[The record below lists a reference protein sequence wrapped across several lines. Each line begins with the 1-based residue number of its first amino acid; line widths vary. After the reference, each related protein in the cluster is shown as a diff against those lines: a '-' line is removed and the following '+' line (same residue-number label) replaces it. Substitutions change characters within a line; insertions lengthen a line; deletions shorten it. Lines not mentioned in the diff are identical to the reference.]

1 MRVKLIASLGPSSS
15 SSEVIESLV
24 REGVSG
30 FRINLAHGSLSE
42 WSELISRVRNAEVS
56 LGKFTAVIVDIKGPS
71 LRLGDFP
78 EVLQVSAGSLVEF
91 CVSGYSLVE
100 LRVPFPHSGILN
112 ELSAGDFLVMDDGR
126 ARFKVVD
133 VSRECF
139 KAQALTSCS
148 LRSRKNVAFPGKEF
162 KLPYL
167 TSEDTEALKA
177 LCVEGI
183 DYVGASLVRR
193 ARDVEEL
200 KDFLRSIGCDALV
213 VTKVETKDAVENL
226 NEVVEV
232 SDAVLV
238 ARGDLG
244 MNFGLEEVPILQRT
258 IVEASLRMGKPVIV
272 ATQLLESMTNSPVPT
287 RAEVSDVSNA
297 VMEGVDALMLTG
309 ETAVGNHPVEA
320 VKWLR
325 RIVDRT
331 ESVYKPFIQRTGEHV
346 KKSLKK
352 RYAKGVVE
360 LAEDLNGVL
369 AIYSMKG
376 TTAFSIASL
385 RPKTRFYVAV
395 PNVNVARKLS
405 IIWGADVRV
414 IESSNYMEGLEKLY
428 ADLLREGYLREGE
441 VVILTYGLREREQVI
456 KVRMTGSQQT

>member
-1 MRVKLIASLGPSSS
+1 MIVSLGPSSS
-15 SSEVIESLV
+15 SSKVIESLV

-42 WSELISRVRNAEVS
+42 WRELIGRVRNAEIS
-56 LGKFTAVIVDIKGPS
+56 LGKFTTVIVDIKGPS

-78 EVLQVSAGSLVEF
+78 GVLHVSAGSLIDF
-91 CVSGYSLVE
+91 CVSGYSLAE
-100 LRVPFPHSGILN
+100 LRVPFPHSEILD
-112 ELSAGDFLVMDDGR
+112 ELSVGDLLVTDDGR

-133 VSRECF
+133 VSKECF
-139 KAQALTSCS
+139 KAQALSPCD
-148 LRSRKNVAFPGKEF
+148 LRSRKNITFPGREF

-167 TSEDTEALKA
+167 TSEDAEALKA

-200 KDFLRSIGCDALV
+200 KDLLRSIGCDALV
-213 VTKVETKDAVENL
+213 VTKIETRDAVENL
-226 NEVVEV
+226 SEVVEA

-244 MNFGLEEVPILQRT
+244 MNFGLEEVPILQRR
-258 IVEASLRMGKPVIV
+258 IVEESLRMGKPVIV
-272 ATQLLESMTNSPVPT
+272 ATQLLESMINNPVPT

-309 ETAVGNHPVEA
+309 ETAIGNYPVEA
-320 VKWLR
+320 VRWLR
-325 RIVDRT
+325 RVVDRT
-331 ESVYKPFIQRTGEHV
+331 ESVYKPHIQRTSEHV

-376 TTAFSIASL
+376 TTVFSIASL
-385 RPKTRFYVAV
+385 RPRTRFYVAV
-395 PNVNVARKLS
+395 PSVNVARKLS
-405 IIWGADVRV
+405 IVWGTDVRV
-414 IESSNYMEGLEKLY
+414 IESSDYMEGLEKLY
-428 ADLLREGYLREGE
+428 TNLLGEGNIQEGE
-441 VVILTYGLREREQVI
+441 VVVLAYGLKEREQVI